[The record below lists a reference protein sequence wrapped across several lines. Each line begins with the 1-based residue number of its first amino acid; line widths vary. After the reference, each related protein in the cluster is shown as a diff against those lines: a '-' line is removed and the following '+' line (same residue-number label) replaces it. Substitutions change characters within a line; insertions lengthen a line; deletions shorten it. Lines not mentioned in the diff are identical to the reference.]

1 MFFCILSKLPK
12 NKNLRELSLV
22 SKSKT
27 VALNP
32 EEDPFDE
39 IRPINTEL
47 EATGEEHLIVVTL
60 PQNNQVRSN
69 VRRITVSTN
78 FDGVTEIQVKQKLLD
93 CWWLQSNIREAHKI
107 KRLFSKFK
115 RFVESIKVFFGRLV
129 TKLQDLVTS

>member
-1 MFFCILSKLPK
+1 M
-12 NKNLRELSLV
+12 
-22 SKSKT
+22 
-27 VALNP
+27 
-32 EEDPFDE
+32 
-39 IRPINTEL
+39 
-47 EATGEEHLIVVTL
+47 VTL

-93 CWWLQSNIREAHKI
+93 CWWLESNIREAHKI
-107 KRLFSKFK
+107 KWLFSKFPFK

>member
-1 MFFCILSKLPK
+1 MS
-12 NKNLRELSLV
+12 
-22 SKSKT
+22 SKSLTKT
-27 VALNP
+27 ESRYAQIEHEALA
-32 EEDPFDE
+32 E
-39 IRPINTEL
+39 
-47 EATGEEHLIVVTL
+47 
-60 PQNNQVRSN
+60 VRSN

-129 TKLQDLVTS
+129 RKLQDLVTS

>member
-22 SKSKT
+22 SKWKT

-47 EATGEEHLIVVTL
+47 KVTGAEHLFVLTL
-60 PQNNQVRSN
+60 PQNDQVRSN
-69 VRRITVSTN
+69 VRRITVSSN
-78 FDGVTEIQVKQKLLD
+78 FDGVSHIQVNQKLAD
-93 CWWLQSNIREAHKI
+93 CW
-107 KRLFSKFK
+107 
-115 RFVESIKVFFGRLV
+115 
-129 TKLQDLVTS
+129 

>member
-1 MFFCILSKLPK
+1 M
-12 NKNLRELSLV
+12 
-22 SKSKT
+22 
-27 VALNP
+27 
-32 EEDPFDE
+32 
-39 IRPINTEL
+39 
-47 EATGEEHLIVVTL
+47 VTL

-93 CWWLQSNIREAHKI
+93 CWWLESNIREAHKI

>member
-22 SKSKT
+22 SKWKT

-60 PQNNQVRSN
+60 PQNDQVRSN

-93 CWWLQSNIREAHKI
+93 CWWLESNIREAHKI